1 MKASKN
7 WLFYCLVLFFLG
19 SRTVFSQ
26 DYKKIQELQAQ
37 KVGFFTNKL
46 QMTTKEAQEFWPV
59 YNDYQARKNKI
70 IQDRRSTTRY
80 YMQNFNNLSEKEIEE
95 ITGKYIRLMKEE
107 SDLLQ
112 TYHEKFKE
120 VLPIRKV
127 MRIYVAEEQYKAF
140 LLRQLRN
147 RRINQ
152 NQRKF

>member
-7 WLFYCLVLFFLG
+7 WLFYCLILFFLG
-19 SRTVFSQ
+19 SLTVSSQ
-26 DYKKIQELQAQ
+26 DYEKIQELQAQ
-37 KVGFFTNKL
+37 KVGFFSNKL
-46 QMTTKEAQEFWPV
+46 QLTTKEAQEFWPV

-70 IQDRRSTTRY
+70 IYDRRSTTRY
-80 YMQNFNNLSEKEIEE
+80 YIQNLNNLSEKEIEE

-112 TYHEKFKE
+112 TYHEKFKG
-120 VLPIRKV
+120 VLPISKV

-147 RRINQ
+147 RRINR
-152 NQRKF
+152 NQQKF

>member
-7 WLFYCLVLFFLG
+7 WLFYCLILFFLG
-19 SRTVFSQ
+19 PRTVFSQ

-46 QMTTKEAQEFWPV
+46 QLTTKEAQEFWPV

-95 ITGKYIRLMKEE
+95 ITGKYIRLMKKE

-152 NQRKF
+152 GKQNF

>member
-7 WLFYCLVLFFLG
+7 WLFYCLILFFLG
-19 SRTVFSQ
+19 PRTVFSQ

-46 QMTTKEAQEFWPV
+46 QLTTKEAQEFWPV

-152 NQRKF
+152 GKQNF